1 MILERLELER
11 VRRFSPRFACTFAP
25 GLNAVVGPNESGK
38 STLFKS
44 LEAALFWDPKS
55 SREEVRS
62 LYAWGDKR
70 PFAIRLH
77 FRSGDL
83 NYRLWKDF
91 HGKEILLE
99 EHPTGKVWRDARSA
113 LGHIEDLLGM
123 KTPEV
128 FAASAAVAQGQLV
141 LPERGKGRKALE
153 EALAN
158 AMTGGGEGGGAER
171 AIELLDKNI
180 QNLTIGLKD
189 KAYKT
194 PGPIKAA
201 EERLASLQGRYG
213 EVALAYAQRVSD
225 QRDLKAAERELLEVA
240 GALEAKQSLLAVETE
255 RRKLQDSLNEHK
267 ERYSEIDRRHWA
279 FEKNTQG
286 VREADKALEGLGSAA
301 LLEAGGLTELRGA
314 LERRDILTT
323 SLKEARK
330 ALKDTPV
337 PSLWGPALLGVLG
350 IAAPLAPSMVSP
362 WPGLKLG
369 AMVLGVAALAVASWL
384 WYRRA
389 VARRVLGDRRAEATR
404 REAELEEVE
413 ERLGELSYRAG
424 VASPEE
430 TLRRAERAARI
441 RDERE
446 RLLSEREGLLGGRS
460 AEALGAERSELLRKM
475 AVLEERLSEERFGGP
490 ALDPEK
496 FAEIGMEFEKLA
508 VSRDELTKQVDR
520 LRTILEFSADQSEGL
535 AELEEAIDAA
545 ERELNRHRRSLQVRE
560 LAKTALEES
569 RQAAIGPAAKRFQE
583 ILGRYV
589 SKMSVGRYTE
599 VRLGT
604 TLSALEVLGP
614 EREDFV
620 RSQELSFGAAEQ
632 LLLAARLTLTELLAG
647 NKRTPL
653 LLDEPF
659 GSFDER
665 RLGAT
670 MKLLSSIAQQRQ
682 VILFTHHEA
691 VASVCDHVVV
701 LPPPSGSS

>member
-11 VRRFSPRFACTFAP
+11 VRRFSPRFACNFGP

-38 STLFKS
+38 STIFKS

-62 LYAWGDKR
+62 LYAWGDER

-91 HGKEILLE
+91 HSKEILLE
-99 EHPTGKVWRDARSA
+99 EQPTGKVWRDAKSA
-113 LGHIEDLLGM
+113 LGQIEDLLGM

-201 EERLASLQGRYG
+201 EERLASLQGRYR
-213 EVALAYAQRVSD
+213 EVALIYAQRVSD
-225 QRDLKAAERELLEVA
+225 QRALKAAERELLEVA
-240 GALEAKQSLLAVETE
+240 GALDAKQSLLAVETE

-267 ERYSEIDRRHWA
+267 ERYSEIERRHWA
-279 FEKNTQG
+279 FEKNAQG

-301 LLEAGGLTELRGA
+301 LLEAGGLTALRGA

-337 PSLWGPALLGVLG
+337 PSLWGQALLGVLG
-350 IAAPLAPSMVSP
+350 IAALLAPSMVSP
-362 WPGLKLG
+362 WLKLG
-369 AMVLGVAALAVASWL
+369 ATVLGAVALAVATWL

-413 ERLGELSYRAG
+413 ERLGELSHRAG
-424 VASPEE
+424 VTSPEE
-430 TLRRAERAARI
+430 TLRRAEKAARI

-496 FAEIGMEFEKLA
+496 FAEIGMESEKLA
-508 VSRDELTKQVDR
+508 VSRDKLTKQVDR
-520 LRTILEFSADQSEGL
+520 LMTILEISFDQSEGL

-545 ERELNRHRRSLQVRE
+545 EREFNRHRRSLQVRE

>member
-1 MILERLELER
+1 VILERLELER
-11 VRRFSPRFACTFAP
+11 VRRFSPRFACNFGP

-38 STLFKS
+38 STIFKS

-62 LYAWGDKR
+62 LYAWGDER

-91 HGKEILLE
+91 HSKEILLE
-99 EHPTGKVWRDARSA
+99 EQPTGKVWRDAKSA
-113 LGHIEDLLGM
+113 LGQIEDLLGM

-201 EERLASLQGRYG
+201 EERLASLQGRYR
-213 EVALAYAQRVSD
+213 EVALIYAQRVSD
-225 QRDLKAAERELLEVA
+225 QRALKAAERELLEVA
-240 GALEAKQSLLAVETE
+240 GALDAKQSLLAVETE

-267 ERYSEIDRRHWA
+267 ERYSEIERRHWA
-279 FEKNTQG
+279 FEKNAQG

-301 LLEAGGLTELRGA
+301 LLEAGGLTALRGA

-350 IAAPLAPSMVSP
+350 IAALLAPSMVSP
-362 WPGLKLG
+362 WLKLG
-369 AMVLGVAALAVASWL
+369 ATVLGAVALAVATWL

-413 ERLGELSYRAG
+413 ERLGELSHRAG
-424 VASPEE
+424 VTSPEE
-430 TLRRAERAARI
+430 TLRRAEKAARI

-496 FAEIGMEFEKLA
+496 FAEIGMESEKLA
-508 VSRDELTKQVDR
+508 VSRDKLTKQVDR
-520 LRTILEFSADQSEGL
+520 LMTILEISFDQSEGL

-545 ERELNRHRRSLQVRE
+545 EREFNRHRRSLQVRE

>member
-1 MILERLELER
+1 M
-11 VRRFSPRFACTFAP
+11 
-25 GLNAVVGPNESGK
+25 
-38 STLFKS
+38 
-44 LEAALFWDPKS
+44 
-55 SREEVRS
+55 
-62 LYAWGDKR
+62 
-70 PFAIRLH
+70 
-77 FRSGDL
+77 
-83 NYRLWKDF
+83 
-91 HGKEILLE
+91 
-99 EHPTGKVWRDARSA
+99 
-113 LGHIEDLLGM
+113 
-123 KTPEV
+123 
-128 FAASAAVAQGQLV
+128 
-141 LPERGKGRKALE
+141 
-153 EALAN
+153 
-158 AMTGGGEGGGAER
+158 
-171 AIELLDKNI
+171 
-180 QNLTIGLKD
+180 
-189 KAYKT
+189 
-194 PGPIKAA
+194 
-201 EERLASLQGRYG
+201 
-213 EVALAYAQRVSD
+213 
-225 QRDLKAAERELLEVA
+225 
-240 GALEAKQSLLAVETE
+240 
-255 RRKLQDSLNEHK
+255 
-267 ERYSEIDRRHWA
+267 
-279 FEKNTQG
+279 
-286 VREADKALEGLGSAA
+286 
-301 LLEAGGLTELRGA
+301 
-314 LERRDILTT
+314 
-323 SLKEARK
+323 
-330 ALKDTPV
+330 
-337 PSLWGPALLGVLG
+337 GVLG

-369 AMVLGVAALAVASWL
+369 AMVLGVAALAVATWL

-413 ERLGELSYRAG
+413 ERLGELSYQAG
-424 VASPEE
+424 VTSPEE

-475 AVLEERLSEERFGGP
+475 AVLEERLNEERFGGP

-496 FAEIGMEFEKLA
+496 FAEIGMESEKLA

-520 LRTILEFSADQSEGL
+520 LMTILEFSADQSEGM
-535 AELEEAIDAA
+535 AELEEAVDAA